1 MSEKKDKKPV
11 RDLIGGS
18 IRNNKLALGAAIFL
32 VAAINLFDLVPRLM
46 GVPVSLLL
54 IWLISWLMR
63 GNWSDLGVR
72 RPQSWGKAIAIGMS
86 IGILSQLF
94 AGLVLIPFLQQI
106 GMTPLD
112 YSDFENVPGNI
123 GLLLMYLTVSW
134 TTAGFGE
141 EVVYRGFL
149 MGNLARLLG
158 GKKTGWLVSLLVVSA
173 VFALGHAYQ
182 GPMGI
187 ALVMYAAILYG
198 TLYIVSDYNL
208 WYTIIA
214 HITADTFVFF
224 MIFLGFADYLL

>member
-1 MSEKKDKKPV
+1 M

-18 IRNNKLALGAAIFL
+18 IQNNKLALGVALFL
-32 VAAINLFDLVPRLM
+32 VTAINLFDLVPRIM
-46 GVPVSLLL
+46 RVPVSLLL

-63 GNWSDLGVR
+63 NNWSDLGMR
-72 RPQSWGKAIAIGMS
+72 RPQRWGKAIAMGVS
-86 IGILSQLF
+86 VGILSQLF
-94 AGLVLIPFLQQI
+94 AMLVLIPFLEQT

-123 GLLLMYLTVSW
+123 GLLLMFLTVSW

-158 GKKTGWLVSLLVVSA
+158 GKKMGWIVSLLIVSA
-173 VFALGHAYQ
+173 IFALGHAYQ

-187 ALVMYAAILYG
+187 VLVAYAAIIYG
-198 TLYIVSDYNL
+198 TLYIVSGYNL

-214 HITADTFVFF
+214 HITADTFVFL
-224 MIFLGFADYLL
+224 MIFMGFADYLL